1 MSEAL
6 ARIRNDSIL
15 SRPARASKSGRSIAA
30 ALAQR
35 LRALPARVYVVG
47 AVTTVLVGIGVNALV
62 LQSSRHP
69 APLFSPPPQRVS
81 TPPPSAV
88 PAPSPPPP
96 LPEPDSARE
105 TTPTPAPPAPAP
117 VARPSAASASAARS
131 ADPIGSLLRGEAAA
145 DDLHLVLA
153 AQNSLVKLGYAV
165 KPDGKENA
173 AMHEA
178 LRDFERAHG
187 LPVTTEITPRLVRR
201 LNAAA
206 RNAR

>member
-1 MSEAL
+1 VSEAL
-6 ARIRNDSIL
+6 ARVRNDSIL
-15 SRPARASKSGRSIAA
+15 SRPARASKSGGSIAG

-47 AVTTVLVGIGVNALV
+47 AVTVVLVGIGVNALV

-81 TPPPSAV
+81 TPSPSEV
-88 PAPSPPPP
+88 TAPSPLEPA
-96 LPEPDSARE
+96 PDSARE
-105 TTPTPAPPAPAP
+105 IPAPAPAAPAP
-117 VARPSAASASAARS
+117 VARPSAASGSAARS
-131 ADPIGSLLRGEAAA
+131 ADPIGSLLRGEAPA

-153 AQNSLVKLGYAV
+153 AQNALVKLGYPV

-187 LPVTTEITPRLVRR
+187 LPVSTEITPRLVRR

-206 RNAR
+206 RSAH

>member
-6 ARIRNDSIL
+6 ARVRNDSIL
-15 SRPARASKSGRSIAA
+15 SRPARASKSGGSIAG

-47 AVTTVLVGIGVNALV
+47 AVTVVLVGIGVNALV

-81 TPPPSAV
+81 TPSPSEV
-88 PAPSPPPP
+88 TAPSPLEPA
-96 LPEPDSARE
+96 PDSARE
-105 TTPTPAPPAPAP
+105 IPAPAPAAPAP
-117 VARPSAASASAARS
+117 VARPSAASGSAARS
-131 ADPIGSLLRGEAAA
+131 ADPIGSLLRGEAPA

-153 AQNSLVKLGYAV
+153 AQNALVKLGYPV

-187 LPVTTEITPRLVRR
+187 LPVSTEITPRLVRR

-206 RNAR
+206 RSAH

>member
-6 ARIRNDSIL
+6 ARVRNDSIL
-15 SRPARASKSGRSIAA
+15 SRPARASKSGGSIAG

-47 AVTTVLVGIGVNALV
+47 AVTVVLVGIGVNALV

-81 TPPPSAV
+81 TPPPSQVTAPSP
-88 PAPSPPPP
+88 PAPSPA
-96 LPEPDSARE
+96 PDSARE
-105 TTPTPAPPAPAP
+105 IPAPAPAAPAP
-117 VARPSAASASAARS
+117 VARPSAASGSAARS
-131 ADPIGSLLRGEAAA
+131 ADPIGSLLRGEAPA

-153 AQNSLVKLGYAV
+153 AQNALVKLGYPV

-187 LPVTTEITPRLVRR
+187 LPVSTEITPRLVRR

-206 RNAR
+206 RSAH